1 MKKSIDF
8 ENKIKRIE
16 EIIDILDSGDL
27 PLEELLNIYEE
38 GMKLT
43 AECKEFLS
51 KAELRIIDISKAY
64 NQEG

>member
-8 ENKIKRIE
+8 KNKIKRIE

-43 AECKEFLS
+43 AECKDFSPKPNCVL
-51 KAELRIIDISKAY
+51 
-64 NQEG
+64 